1 MSLVVKV
8 VCWLLKK
15 DLSVSD
21 RMVLTNTLLDRLGAL
36 PFSAIIKVSDSGQIT
51 VRDKPLDAEL
61 YMELKEY
68 AKAALENPAIKL
80 MWEANAFEAVEFG
93 VHQGLNEY
101 HLLFAKTALWNG
113 QQERKFLKE
122 LAGTTPLSG
131 S

>member
-1 MSLVVKV
+1 MSFVVKV
-8 VCWLLKK
+8 VCWLLKR
-15 DLSVSD
+15 DLSVQD
-21 RMVLTNTLLDRLGAL
+21 RIVLTNTLLEQLGAL
-36 PFSAIIKVSDSGQIT
+36 PFSAIIKVSDSGHIT

-61 YMELKEY
+61 YGSLKES
-68 AKAALENPAIKL
+68 AKAALENPAIQL

-122 LAGTTPLSG
+122 LAGTQPHSLG
-131 S
+131 